1 MTYTYDDIKKKLAS
15 GNYALSDA
23 DMKLAERNPDAV
35 MTILNFKDDYA
46 NATTDEARALANMGA
61 ENVRRTQGGYTGGV
75 DGSNFYLEAP
85 APSSFDPGSAPSFSS
100 GYSSDVKSSYDALKN
115 YKPFEYSKTA
125 PVFDDKYASERDDL
139 INQLANPEKFSYD
152 HNTDESY
159 KAYAKQYARE
169 GQRATADALAAASAQ
184 SGGIA
189 SSYALT
195 AAGQQ
200 GNYYASQL
208 ADKIPELYQNAYN
221 RYLNEYNMKRE
232 ALNSIQSETN
242 AAHDRYL
249 GDYNVFNTDRN
260 FEYAK
265 YQNELARKQDLLSLA
280 KSLEDSDYSRYRDQR
295 SDYENDRNFRY
306 QQLLDT
312 ISNNQYED
320 EKNYTR
326 AKDQASFRDYSG
338 LEGYGF
344 NMDAQRAQDRV
355 SDEYNNL
362 QLGQGY
368 AGLGD
373 YGNVDRLGIDST
385 NLRKDKAN
393 ELLQAVL
400 QNELLKKQSQN
411 YDKSWADDAY
421 SRRLELAKIAA
432 SQGDFSMLDSLGVDT
447 TEAKKALIQAAN
459 TSETNTSS
467 VEAQTIEAYNAY
479 KNGKATSA
487 QIDLLLNAGLIDAE
501 SVYNSDEQKD
511 TTSTDAKLYK
521 AQIDYQAGKATEE
534 QIDLLIKYGKL
545 DRQLTYAEDGKFFGV
560 SPDDAASVLPSP
572 EKTLSATEWKS
583 AKALGV
589 KLPGVME
596 SKSYNEYLQYM
607 RDLSEY
613 KKYLQEG

>member
-169 GQRATADALAAASAQ
+169 GKRATADALASASAQ

-195 AAGQQ
+195 AANQA

-232 ALNSIQSETN
+232 ALNSVQAET
-242 AAHDRYL
+242 AADYDRYL
-249 GDYNVFNTDRN
+249 GDYNVYNTDRN
-260 FEYAK
+260 FAYQK
-265 YQNELARKQDLLSLA
+265 YLDDYDRARNQLSDA
-280 KSLEDSDYSRYRDQR
+280 SALENQDYSRYRDSV

-326 AKDQASFRDYSG
+326 AQDRANYRDYSG
-338 LEGYGF
+338 LEDYGF
-344 NMDAQRAQDRV
+344 NMDAQRAQDAL
-355 SDEYNNL
+355 SDEYSRV
-362 QLGQGY
+362 QLGSGY
-368 AGLGD
+368 ADLGD
-373 YGNVDRLGIDST
+373 YENVDRLGIDST

-421 SRRLELAKIAA
+421 SRQLELAKIAA
-432 SQGDFSMLDSLGVDT
+432 SLDDFSMLDSLGVDT
-447 TEAKKALIQAAN
+447 TEAKKALEA
-459 TSETNTSS
+459 SKSS
-467 VEAQTIEAYNAY
+467 GTTDT
-479 KNGKATSA
+479 ATGS
-487 QIDLLLNAGLIDAE
+487 
-501 SVYNSDEQKD
+501 
-511 TTSTDAKLYK
+511 TTSDAAKLYK
-521 AQIDYQAGKATEE
+521 AMADYQAGKATEE
-534 QIDLLIKYGKL
+534 QYDILINAGLLSADGSGSPPDTSGIHPNSPAGRALGGVRTIEGKKTADSGTATGGYRSVFEDVSSML
-545 DRQLTYAEDGKFFGV
+545 PDPDR
-560 SPDDAASVLPSP
+560 
-572 EKTLSATEWKS
+572 TLSRTEWKVF
-583 AKALGV
+583 KARGV
-589 KLPGVME
+589 DLPGVADSNTYE
-596 SKSYNEYLQYM
+596 EYL
-607 RDLSEY
+607 
-613 KKYLQEG
+613 KYLDDLAEYQKYLAQED

>member
-1 MTYTYDDIKKKLAS
+1 MTYTYDDIKKRLAS

-35 MTILNFKDDYA
+35 MSILNFKDDYA

-61 ENVRRTQGGYTGGV
+61 ENIRRTQGGYTGGV

-139 INQLANPEKFSYD
+139 INQLANPEKFSYN

-221 RYLNEYNMKRE
+221 RYLNEYNMRRE

-393 ELLQAVL
+393 ELLQTVL

-421 SRRLELAKIAA
+421 SRQLELAKIAA
-432 SQGDFSMLDSLGVDT
+432 SLDDFSMLDSLGVDT
-447 TEAKKALIQAAN
+447 TEAKKALEASKNQSEASTDVAA
-459 TSETNTSS
+459 EP
-467 VEAQTIEAYNAY
+467 
-479 KNGKATSA
+479 
-487 QIDLLLNAGLIDAE
+487 
-501 SVYNSDEQKD
+501 
-511 TTSTDAKLYK
+511 TTSDAAKLYK
-521 AQIDYQAGKATEE
+521 AMADYQAGKATEE
-534 QIDLLIKYGKL
+534 QYDILINAGILSADGSGSPPDTSGIDPNSPAGRALGGVRTIEGKKTADSGTATGGYRSVFEDVSSML
-545 DRQLTYAEDGKFFGV
+545 PDPDR
-560 SPDDAASVLPSP
+560 
-572 EKTLSATEWKS
+572 TLSRTEWKVF
-583 AKALGV
+583 KARGV
-589 KLPGVME
+589 DLPGVADSNTYE
-596 SKSYNEYLQYM
+596 EYL
-607 RDLSEY
+607 
-613 KKYLQEG
+613 KYLDDLAEYQKYLAQED

>member
-1 MTYTYDDIKKKLAS
+1 MATTFTYDDVKKRLAQ
-15 GNYALSDA
+15 GKHTLSDA
-23 DMKLAERNPDAV
+23 DSKLAERNPDAA
-35 MTILNFKDDYA
+35 MSILNYKDDYM
-46 NATTDEARALANMGA
+46 NATTDEARALANMNA
-61 ENVRRTQGGYTGGV
+61 ENVRRKYGGYTGGV
-75 DGSNFYLEAP
+75 DGSNYYLSAP
-85 APSSFDPGSAPSFSS
+85 SPSSFNSGKAPTFSS
-100 GYSSDVKSSYDALKN
+100 GYTDEVRSGYDALKN
-115 YKPFEYSKTA
+115 YQPFEYSKTA
-125 PVFDDKYASERDDL
+125 PIFDDKYASERDDL

-152 HNTDESY
+152 HNADESY

-169 GQRATADALAAASAQ
+169 GQRATSDALAAASAQ

-260 FEYAK
+260 FEYTK

-295 SDYENDRNFRY
+295 SDYENDRNFDY
-306 QQLLDT
+306 NQLLDT
-312 ISNNQYED
+312 ISKNQQDDATAYE
-320 EKNYTR
+320 R

-432 SQGDFSMLDSLGVDT
+432 NQGDYSMLDSLGVDT
-447 TEAKKALIQAAN
+447 TEAKKALEASKSSGTTDAA
-459 TSETNTSS
+459 
-467 VEAQTIEAYNAY
+467 
-479 KNGKATSA
+479 
-487 QIDLLLNAGLIDAE
+487 AE
-501 SVYNSDEQKD
+501 STVSEEAKIFKARSDYN
-511 TTSTDAKLYK
+511 
-521 AQIDYQAGKATEE
+521 AGKATEE
-534 QIDLLIKYGKL
+534 QIDLLLKNGYLKEESDQYKPSSNGLYYGNNPFEIKPKNNTTSKRETLVPYTGSYGDVYNKV
-545 DRQLTYAEDGKFFGV
+545 LTQGEWTALK
-560 SPDDAASVLPSP
+560 AK
-572 EKTLSATEWKS
+572 KTEM
-583 AKALGV
+583 
-589 KLPGVME
+589 PGVTDYATYDE
-596 SKSYNEYLQYM
+596 YLRDVNEY
-607 RDLSEY
+607 R
-613 KKYLQEG
+613 KYLEQEG

>member
-1 MTYTYDDIKKKLAS
+1 MATTFTYDDVKKRLAQ
-15 GNYALSDA
+15 GKHTLSDA
-23 DMKLAERNPDAV
+23 DTKLAERNPDAA
-35 MTILNFKDDYA
+35 MSILNYKDDYM
-46 NATTDEARALANMGA
+46 NATTDEARALANMNA
-61 ENVRRTQGGYTGGV
+61 ENIRRKYGGYTGGV
-75 DGSNFYLEAP
+75 DGSNYYLADP
-85 APSSFDPGSAPSFSS
+85 SPSSFSAGKVPTFSS
-100 GYSSDVKSSYDALKN
+100 GYTDEVRSGYDALKN
-115 YKPFEYSKTA
+115 YQPFEYGKTA
-125 PVFDDKYASERDDL
+125 PIFDDKYASERDDL

-169 GQRATADALAAASAQ
+169 GQRATSDALAAASAQ

-249 GDYNVFNTDRN
+249 GDYNVYNTDRN
-260 FEYAK
+260 FEYQK

-295 SDYENDRNFRY
+295 ADYENDRNFDY
-306 QQLLDT
+306 NQLLDT
-312 ISNNQYED
+312 ISKNQQDDATAYE
-320 EKNYTR
+320 R

-344 NMDAQRAQDRV
+344 NMDAQRAQDKV

-385 NLRKDKAN
+385 NLRKDRAN

-411 YDKSWADDAY
+411 YDKSWADDEY
-421 SRRLELAKIAA
+421 SRQLELAKIAA
-432 SQGDFSMLDSLGVDT
+432 NQGDYSMLDKLGIDT
-447 TEAKKALIQAAN
+447 TEARKALEASKTAA
-459 TSETNTSS
+459 SGTNT
-467 VEAQTIEAYNAY
+467 T
-479 KNGKATSA
+479 
-487 QIDLLLNAGLIDAE
+487 AE
-501 SVYNSDEQKD
+501 S
-511 TTSTDAKLYK
+511 TTSDAAKLYK
-521 AQIDYQAGKATEE
+521 AMADYKAGKATEE
-534 QIDLLIKYGKL
+534 QYDILIAAGLLNADGSGAPQEEADTSKISAKSPAGQALKGVDTIKKRDDAILDLFKDNYVPVSQPGVS
-545 DRQLTYAEDGKFFGV
+545 YAE
-560 SPDDAASVLPSP
+560 AHNTVLSRND
-572 EKTLSATEWKS
+572 WNII
-583 AKALGV
+583 KARGTRI
-589 KLPGVME
+589 PGVTDYG
-596 SKSYNEYLQYM
+596 SYEEYLADINEYLNQY
-607 RDLSEY
+607 Y
-613 KKYLQEG
+613 GG

>member
-344 NMDAQRAQDRV
+344 NMDAQREQDRV

-421 SRRLELAKIAA
+421 SRQLELAKIAA
-432 SQGDFSMLDSLGVDT
+432 SLDDFSMLDSLGVDT
-447 TEAKKALIQAAN
+447 TEAKKALEA
-459 TSETNTSS
+459 SKSS
-467 VEAQTIEAYNAY
+467 GTTDT
-479 KNGKATSA
+479 ATGS
-487 QIDLLLNAGLIDAE
+487 
-501 SVYNSDEQKD
+501 
-511 TTSTDAKLYK
+511 TTSDAAKLYK
-521 AQIDYQAGKATEE
+521 AMADYQAGKATEE
-534 QIDLLIKYGKL
+534 QYDILINAGLLSADGSGSPPDTSGIHPNSPAGRALGGVRTIEGKKTADSGTATGGYRSVFEDVSSML
-545 DRQLTYAEDGKFFGV
+545 PDPDR
-560 SPDDAASVLPSP
+560 
-572 EKTLSATEWKS
+572 TLSRAEWKVF
-583 AKALGV
+583 KARGV
-589 KLPGVME
+589 DLPGVADSNTYE
-596 SKSYNEYLQYM
+596 EYL
-607 RDLSEY
+607 
-613 KKYLQEG
+613 KYLDDLAEYQKYLAQED

>member
-1 MTYTYDDIKKKLAS
+1 MATTFTYDDVKKRLAQ
-15 GNYALSDA
+15 GKHTLSDA
-23 DMKLAERNPDAV
+23 DSKLAERNPDAA
-35 MTILNFKDDYA
+35 MSILNYKDDYM
-46 NATTDEARALANMGA
+46 NATTDEARALANMNA
-61 ENVRRTQGGYTGGV
+61 ENVRRKYGGYTGGV
-75 DGSNFYLEAP
+75 DGSNYYLSDP
-85 APSSFDPGSAPSFSS
+85 SPSSFSAGKAPTFSS
-100 GYSSDVKSSYDALKN
+100 GYTDEVRSGYDALKN
-115 YKPFEYSKTA
+115 YQPFEYNKTA

-195 AAGQQ
+195 AANQA

-232 ALNSIQSETN
+232 ALNSVQAET
-242 AAHDRYL
+242 AADYDRYL
-249 GDYNVFNTDRN
+249 GDYNVYNTDRN
-260 FEYAK
+260 FAYQK
-265 YQNELARKQDLLSLA
+265 YLDDYDRARNQLSDA
-280 KSLEDSDYSRYRDQR
+280 SALENQDYSRYRDSV

-344 NMDAQRAQDRV
+344 NMDAQRAQDAL
-355 SDEYNNL
+355 SDEYSRV
-362 QLGQGY
+362 QLGSGY
-368 AGLGD
+368 ADLGD
-373 YGNVDRLGIDST
+373 YENVDRLGIDST

-421 SRRLELAKIAA
+421 SRQLELAKIAA
-432 SQGDFSMLDSLGVDT
+432 SLDDYSMLDSLGVDT
-447 TEAKKALIQAAN
+447 TEAKKALEA
-459 TSETNTSS
+459 SKSS
-467 VEAQTIEAYNAY
+467 GTTDT
-479 KNGKATSA
+479 ATGS
-487 QIDLLLNAGLIDAE
+487 
-501 SVYNSDEQKD
+501 
-511 TTSTDAKLYK
+511 TTSDAAKLYK
-521 AQIDYQAGKATEE
+521 AMADYQAGKATEE
-534 QIDLLIKYGKL
+534 QYDILINAGLLNADGSGAPQEEADTSKISAKSPAGQSLKGVDTIKKRDDAILDLFKDNYVPVSQPGVS
-545 DRQLTYAEDGKFFGV
+545 YAE
-560 SPDDAASVLPSP
+560 AHNTVLSRND
-572 EKTLSATEWKS
+572 WNII
-583 AKALGV
+583 KARGTRI
-589 KLPGVME
+589 PGVTDYG
-596 SKSYNEYLQYM
+596 SYEEYLADINEYLNQY
-607 RDLSEY
+607 Y
-613 KKYLQEG
+613 GG

>member
-232 ALNSIQSETN
+232 ALNSIQSET
-242 AAHDRYL
+242 AADYDRYL
-249 GDYNVFNTDRN
+249 GDYNVYNTDRN
-260 FEYAK
+260 FAYQK
-265 YQNELARKQDLLSLA
+265 YLDDYDRARNQLSDA
-280 KSLEDSDYSRYRDQR
+280 SALENQDYSRYRDSV

-344 NMDAQRAQDRV
+344 NMDAQRAQDAL
-355 SDEYNNL
+355 SDEYSRV
-362 QLGQGY
+362 QLGSGY
-368 AGLGD
+368 ADLGD
-373 YGNVDRLGIDST
+373 YENVDRLGIDST

-421 SRRLELAKIAA
+421 SRQLEYAKTAA
-432 SQGDFSMLDSLGVDT
+432 NLGDFSPLEELGVDT
-447 TEAKKALIQAAN
+447 TEARKALEA
-459 TSETNTSS
+459 SKSS
-467 VEAQTIEAYNAY
+467 GTTDT
-479 KNGKATSA
+479 ATGS
-487 QIDLLLNAGLIDAE
+487 
-501 SVYNSDEQKD
+501 
-511 TTSTDAKLYK
+511 TTSDAAKLYK
-521 AQIDYQAGKATEE
+521 AMADYQAGKATEE
-534 QIDLLIKYGKL
+534 QYDILINAGILSADGSGAPQDTQEEKNGNFNGYLSL
-545 DRQLTYAEDGKFFGV
+545 D
-560 SPDDAASVLPSP
+560 SAASAIPDP
-572 EKTLSATEWKS
+572 NRTLSRAEWKVF
-583 AKALGV
+583 KARGV
-589 KLPGVME
+589 DLPGVADSNTYE
-596 SKSYNEYLQYM
+596 EYL
-607 RDLSEY
+607 
-613 KKYLQEG
+613 KYLDDLAEYQKYLAQED

>member
-344 NMDAQRAQDRV
+344 NMDAQRTQDAL
-355 SDEYNNL
+355 SDEYSRV
-362 QLGQGY
+362 QLGSGY
-368 AGLGD
+368 ADLGD
-373 YGNVDRLGIDST
+373 YDNVDRLGIDST

-421 SRRLELAKIAA
+421 SRQLELAKIAA
-432 SQGDFSMLDSLGVDT
+432 SLDDFSMLDSLGVDT
-447 TEAKKALIQAAN
+447 TEAKKALEASKSSGTTDTATGSM
-459 TSETNTSS
+459 TS
-467 VEAQTIEAYNAY
+467 
-479 KNGKATSA
+479 
-487 QIDLLLNAGLIDAE
+487 DA
-501 SVYNSDEQKD
+501 
-511 TTSTDAKLYK
+511 AKLYK
-521 AQIDYQAGKATEE
+521 AMADYQAGKATEE
-534 QIDLLIKYGKL
+534 QYDILINAGILNADGSGAPPDTSGIDPNSPAGRALGGVRTIEGKKTADSGTATGGYRSVFEDVSSML
-545 DRQLTYAEDGKFFGV
+545 PDPDR
-560 SPDDAASVLPSP
+560 
-572 EKTLSATEWKS
+572 TLSRTEWKVF
-583 AKALGV
+583 KARGV
-589 KLPGVME
+589 DLPGVADSNTYE
-596 SKSYNEYLQYM
+596 EYL
-607 RDLSEY
+607 
-613 KKYLQEG
+613 KYLDDLAEYQKYLAQED

>member
-1 MTYTYDDIKKKLAS
+1 MATTFTYDDVKKRLAQ
-15 GNYALSDA
+15 GKHTLSDA
-23 DMKLAERNPDAV
+23 DSKLAERNPDAA
-35 MTILNFKDDYA
+35 MSILNYKDDYM
-46 NATTDEARALANMGA
+46 NATTDEARALANMNA
-61 ENVRRTQGGYTGGV
+61 ENVRRKYGGYTGGV
-75 DGSNFYLEAP
+75 DGSNYYLSDP
-85 APSSFDPGSAPSFSS
+85 SPSSFSAGKAPTFSS
-100 GYSSDVKSSYDALKN
+100 GYTDEVRSGYDALKN
-115 YKPFEYSKTA
+115 YQPFEYSKTA
-125 PVFDDKYASERDDL
+125 PTFDDKYATERDDL

-169 GQRATADALAAASAQ
+169 GQRATSDALAAASAQ

-249 GDYNVFNTDRN
+249 GDYNVYNTDRN
-260 FEYAK
+260 FEYTK

-295 SDYENDRNFRY
+295 SDYENDRNFDY
-306 QQLLDT
+306 NQLLDT
-312 ISNNQYED
+312 ISKNQQDDATAYE
-320 EKNYTR
+320 R

-344 NMDAQRAQDRV
+344 NMDAQRTQDKV

-432 SQGDFSMLDSLGVDT
+432 SQGDYSMLDSLGVDT
-447 TEAKKALIQAAN
+447 TEAKKALEA
-459 TSETNTSS
+459 SKSS
-467 VEAQTIEAYNAY
+467 GTTDT
-479 KNGKATSA
+479 ATGS
-487 QIDLLLNAGLIDAE
+487 
-501 SVYNSDEQKD
+501 
-511 TTSTDAKLYK
+511 TTSDAAKLYK
-521 AQIDYQAGKATEE
+521 AMADYQAGKATEE
-534 QIDLLIKYGKL
+534 QYDILINAGILSADGSGSPPDTSGIDPNSPAGRALGGVRTIEGKKTADSGTATGGYKSGFEDVSSAL
-545 DRQLTYAEDGKFFGV
+545 PDPDR
-560 SPDDAASVLPSP
+560 
-572 EKTLSATEWKS
+572 TLSRAEWKVF
-583 AKALGV
+583 KARGV
-589 KLPGVME
+589 DLPGVADSNTYE
-596 SKSYNEYLQYM
+596 EYLQYLD
-607 RDLSEY
+607 DLAEY
-613 KKYLQEG
+613 QKYLAQEG

>member
-61 ENVRRTQGGYTGGV
+61 ENIRRTQGGYTGGV

-295 SDYENDRNFRY
+295 SDYENDRNFDY
-306 QQLLDT
+306 NQLLDT
-312 ISNNQYED
+312 ISKNQQDDATAYE
-320 EKNYTR
+320 R

-421 SRRLELAKIAA
+421 SRQLELAKIAA
-432 SQGDFSMLDSLGVDT
+432 SLDDFSMLDSLGVDT
-447 TEAKKALIQAAN
+447 TEAKKALEA
-459 TSETNTSS
+459 SKSS
-467 VEAQTIEAYNAY
+467 GTTDT
-479 KNGKATSA
+479 ATGS
-487 QIDLLLNAGLIDAE
+487 
-501 SVYNSDEQKD
+501 
-511 TTSTDAKLYK
+511 TTSDAAKLYK
-521 AQIDYQAGKATEE
+521 AMADYQAGKATEE
-534 QIDLLIKYGKL
+534 QYDILIAAGLLNADGSGAPQEQADTSKISAKSPAGQALKGVDTIKKRDDAILDLFKDNYVPVS
-545 DRQLTYAEDGKFFGV
+545 QPSVSYAE
-560 SPDDAASVLPSP
+560 AHNTVLSRND
-572 EKTLSATEWKS
+572 WNII
-583 AKALGV
+583 KARGTRI
-589 KLPGVME
+589 PGVTDYG
-596 SKSYNEYLQYM
+596 SYEEYLADINEYLNQY
-607 RDLSEY
+607 Y
-613 KKYLQEG
+613 GG

>member
-1 MTYTYDDIKKKLAS
+1 MTYTYDDIKKRLAS

-35 MTILNFKDDYA
+35 MSILNFKDDYA

-61 ENVRRTQGGYTGGV
+61 ENIRRTQGGYTGGV

-344 NMDAQRAQDRV
+344 NMDAQRAQDAL
-355 SDEYNNL
+355 SDEYSRV
-362 QLGQGY
+362 QLGSGY
-368 AGLGD
+368 ADLGD
-373 YGNVDRLGIDST
+373 YENVDRLGIDST

-421 SRRLELAKIAA
+421 SRQLELAKIAA
-432 SQGDFSMLDSLGVDT
+432 SLDDFSMLDSLGVDT
-447 TEAKKALIQAAN
+447 TEAKKALEA
-459 TSETNTSS
+459 SKSS
-467 VEAQTIEAYNAY
+467 GTTDT
-479 KNGKATSA
+479 ATGS
-487 QIDLLLNAGLIDAE
+487 
-501 SVYNSDEQKD
+501 
-511 TTSTDAKLYK
+511 TTSDAAKLYK
-521 AQIDYQAGKATEE
+521 AKADYQAGKATEE
-534 QIDLLIKYGKL
+534 QYDILIAAGLLNADGSGAPPDTSGIDPNSPAGRALRGVRTIEGKKTADSGTATGGYRSVFEDVSSML
-545 DRQLTYAEDGKFFGV
+545 PDPDR
-560 SPDDAASVLPSP
+560 
-572 EKTLSATEWKS
+572 TLSRTEWKVF
-583 AKALGV
+583 KARGV
-589 KLPGVME
+589 DLPGVADSNTYE
-596 SKSYNEYLQYM
+596 EYL
-607 RDLSEY
+607 
-613 KKYLQEG
+613 KYLDDLAEYQKYLAQED

>member
-35 MTILNFKDDYA
+35 MSILNFKDDYA

-61 ENVRRTQGGYTGGV
+61 ENIRRTQGGYTGGV

-115 YKPFEYSKTA
+115 YKPFEYNKTA

-295 SDYENDRNFRY
+295 SDYENDRNFDY
-306 QQLLDT
+306 NQLLDT
-312 ISNNQYED
+312 ISKNQQDDATAYE
-320 EKNYTR
+320 R

-411 YDKSWADDAY
+411 YDKSWADDEY
-421 SRRLELAKIAA
+421 SRQLEYAKTAA
-432 SQGDFSMLDSLGVDT
+432 NLGDFSPLEELGVDT
-447 TEAKKALIQAAN
+447 TEAKKALEA
-459 TSETNTSS
+459 SKSS
-467 VEAQTIEAYNAY
+467 GTTDT
-479 KNGKATSA
+479 ATGS
-487 QIDLLLNAGLIDAE
+487 
-501 SVYNSDEQKD
+501 
-511 TTSTDAKLYK
+511 TTSDAAKLYK
-521 AQIDYQAGKATEE
+521 AIADYQAGKATEE
-534 QIDLLIKYGKL
+534 QYDILINAGLLSADGSGSPPDTSGIDPNSPAGRALGGVRTIEGKKTADSGTATGGYRSVFEDVSSML
-545 DRQLTYAEDGKFFGV
+545 PDPDR
-560 SPDDAASVLPSP
+560 
-572 EKTLSATEWKS
+572 TLSRTEWKVF
-583 AKALGV
+583 KARGV
-589 KLPGVME
+589 DLPGVADSNTYE
-596 SKSYNEYLQYM
+596 EYL
-607 RDLSEY
+607 
-613 KKYLQEG
+613 KYLDDLAEYQKYLAQED

>member
-232 ALNSIQSETN
+232 ALNSVQAET
-242 AAHDRYL
+242 AADYDRYL
-249 GDYNVFNTDRN
+249 GDYNVYNTDRN
-260 FEYAK
+260 FAYQK
-265 YQNELARKQDLLSLA
+265 YLDDYDRARNQLSDA
-280 KSLEDSDYSRYRDQR
+280 SALENQDYSRYRDSV

-344 NMDAQRAQDRV
+344 NMDAQRAQDAL
-355 SDEYNNL
+355 SDEYSRV
-362 QLGQGY
+362 QLGSGY
-368 AGLGD
+368 ADLGD
-373 YGNVDRLGIDST
+373 YENVDRLGIDST

-411 YDKSWADDAY
+411 YDKSWADDEY
-421 SRRLELAKIAA
+421 SRQLEYAKTAA
-432 SQGDFSMLDSLGVDT
+432 NLGDFSPLEELGVDT
-447 TEAKKALIQAAN
+447 TEAKKALEA
-459 TSETNTSS
+459 SKSS
-467 VEAQTIEAYNAY
+467 GTTDT
-479 KNGKATSA
+479 ATGS
-487 QIDLLLNAGLIDAE
+487 
-501 SVYNSDEQKD
+501 
-511 TTSTDAKLYK
+511 TTSDAAKLYK
-521 AQIDYQAGKATEE
+521 AMADYQAGKATEE
-534 QIDLLIKYGKL
+534 QYDILINAGLLSADGSGSPPDTSGIHPNSPAGRALGGVRTIEGKKTADSGTATGGYRSVFEDVSSML
-545 DRQLTYAEDGKFFGV
+545 PDPDR
-560 SPDDAASVLPSP
+560 
-572 EKTLSATEWKS
+572 TLSRTEWKVF
-583 AKALGV
+583 KARGV
-589 KLPGVME
+589 DLPGVADSDTYE
-596 SKSYNEYLQYM
+596 EYL
-607 RDLSEY
+607 
-613 KKYLQEG
+613 KYLDDLAEYQKYLAQED

>member
-1 MTYTYDDIKKKLAS
+1 MTYTYDDIKKRLAS
-15 GNYALSDA
+15 GSYALSDA

-35 MTILNFKDDYA
+35 MSILNYKDDYA

-61 ENVRRTQGGYTGGV
+61 ENIRRTQGGYTGGV

-85 APSSFDPGSAPSFSS
+85 APSSFDSGSAPSFSS
-100 GYSSDVKSSYDALKN
+100 GYSADVKSSYDALKN
-115 YKPFEYSKTA
+115 YKPFEYDAEA
-125 PVFDDKYASERDDL
+125 PSFTDKYAGTRENL
-139 INQLANPEKFSYD
+139 VNQISNPEKFTYD
-152 HNTDESY
+152 TNNDESY
-159 KAYAKQYARE
+159 KAYAKQYRRE
-169 GQRATADALAAASAQ
+169 GSRATADTLADASAQ

-195 AAGQQ
+195 AANQA

-208 ADKIPELYQNAYN
+208 ADKIPELYENAYN
-221 RYLNEYNMKRE
+221 RYLNEYAMKRE
-232 ALNSIQSETN
+232 ALNSVQAET
-242 AAHDRYL
+242 AADYDRYL
-249 GDYNVFNTDRN
+249 GDYNVYNTNRN
-260 FEYAK
+260 FAYQK
-265 YQNELARKQDLLSLA
+265 YLDDYNRARNQLSDA
-280 KSLEDSDYSRYRDQR
+280 SALENQDYSRYRDSV

-326 AKDQASFRDYSG
+326 AQDRANYRDYSG
-338 LEGYGF
+338 LEDYGY
-344 NMDAQRAQDRV
+344 NMDAQRAQDAL
-355 SDEYNNL
+355 SDEYSRL
-362 QLGQGY
+362 KIGSGY
-368 AGLGD
+368 ADLGD

-385 NLRKDKAN
+385 NLREDRKKAL
-393 ELLQAVL
+393 EQAIL
-400 QNELLKKQSQN
+400 ENQLTQKQIAN
-411 YDKSWADDAY
+411 YDKAWADDEY
-421 SRRLELAKIAA
+421 SRQLQLAELAAE
-432 SQGDFSMLDSLGVDT
+432 SGDYSKLKALGVDT
-447 TEAKKALIQAAN
+447 TAAERAAIQAAG
-459 TSETNTSS
+459 TDGTNTSS
-467 VEAQTIEAYNAY
+467 IEAQTIEAYNAY

-501 SVYNSDEQKD
+501 SVYSTDSIFDE
-511 TTSTDAKLYK
+511 SSVDAKLYK
-521 AQIDYQAGKATEE
+521 AEIDYKNGKATEE

-596 SKSYNEYLQYM
+596 SNSYTEYLQYM
-607 RDLSEY
+607 SDLSDY
-613 KKYLQEG
+613 KKYLQEE

>member
-35 MTILNFKDDYA
+35 MSILNFKDDYA

-61 ENVRRTQGGYTGGV
+61 ENIRRTQGGYTGGV

-344 NMDAQRAQDRV
+344 NMDAQRAQDAL
-355 SDEYNNL
+355 SDEYSRV
-362 QLGQGY
+362 QLGSGY
-368 AGLGD
+368 ADLGD
-373 YGNVDRLGIDST
+373 YDNVDRLGIDST

-421 SRRLELAKIAA
+421 SRQLELAKIAA
-432 SQGDFSMLDSLGVDT
+432 SLDDFSMLDSLGVDT
-447 TEAKKALIQAAN
+447 TEAKKALEA
-459 TSETNTSS
+459 SKSS
-467 VEAQTIEAYNAY
+467 GTTDT
-479 KNGKATSA
+479 ATGS
-487 QIDLLLNAGLIDAE
+487 
-501 SVYNSDEQKD
+501 
-511 TTSTDAKLYK
+511 TTSDAAKLYK
-521 AQIDYQAGKATEE
+521 AMADYQAGKATEE
-534 QIDLLIKYGKL
+534 QYDILINAGLLNADGSGSPPDTSGIHPNSPAGRALGGVRTIEGKKTADSGTATGGYRSVFEDVSSML
-545 DRQLTYAEDGKFFGV
+545 PDPDR
-560 SPDDAASVLPSP
+560 
-572 EKTLSATEWKS
+572 TLSRTEWKVF
-583 AKALGV
+583 KARGV
-589 KLPGVME
+589 DLPGVADSNTYE
-596 SKSYNEYLQYM
+596 EYL
-607 RDLSEY
+607 
-613 KKYLQEG
+613 KYLDDLAEYQKYLARED

>member
-344 NMDAQRAQDRV
+344 NMDAQRAQDAL
-355 SDEYNNL
+355 SDEYSRV
-362 QLGQGY
+362 QLGSGY
-368 AGLGD
+368 ADLGD
-373 YGNVDRLGIDST
+373 YENVDRLGIDST

-421 SRRLELAKIAA
+421 SRQLELAKIAA
-432 SQGDFSMLDSLGVDT
+432 SLDDYSMLDSLGVDT
-447 TEAKKALIQAAN
+447 TEAKKALEA
-459 TSETNTSS
+459 SKSS
-467 VEAQTIEAYNAY
+467 GTTDT
-479 KNGKATSA
+479 ATGS
-487 QIDLLLNAGLIDAE
+487 
-501 SVYNSDEQKD
+501 
-511 TTSTDAKLYK
+511 TTSDAAKLYK
-521 AQIDYQAGKATEE
+521 AMADYQAGKATEE
-534 QIDLLIKYGKL
+534 QYDILIAAGLLNADGSGAPPDTSGIDPNSPAGRALGGVRTIEDKKTADSGTATGGYRSGFEDVSSMLPDP
-545 DRQLTYAEDGKFFGV
+545 DR
-560 SPDDAASVLPSP
+560 
-572 EKTLSATEWKS
+572 TLSRAEWKVF
-583 AKALGV
+583 KARGV
-589 KLPGVME
+589 DLPGVADSNTYE
-596 SKSYNEYLQYM
+596 EYL
-607 RDLSEY
+607 
-613 KKYLQEG
+613 KYLDDLAEYQKYLAQED

>member
-35 MTILNFKDDYA
+35 MSILNFKDDYA

-61 ENVRRTQGGYTGGV
+61 ENIRRTQGGYTGGV

-232 ALNSIQSETN
+232 ALNSIQSET
-242 AAHDRYL
+242 AADYDRYL
-249 GDYNVFNTDRN
+249 GDYNVYNTDRN
-260 FEYAK
+260 FAYQK
-265 YQNELARKQDLLSLA
+265 YLDDYDRARNQLSDA
-280 KSLEDSDYSRYRDQR
+280 SALENQDYSRYRDSV

-344 NMDAQRAQDRV
+344 NMDAQRAQDAL
-355 SDEYNNL
+355 SDEYSRV
-362 QLGQGY
+362 QLGSGY
-368 AGLGD
+368 ADLGD
-373 YGNVDRLGIDST
+373 YENVDRLGIDST

-421 SRRLELAKIAA
+421 SRQLELAKIAA
-432 SQGDFSMLDSLGVDT
+432 SLDDYSMLDSLGVDT
-447 TEAKKALIQAAN
+447 TEAKKALEA
-459 TSETNTSS
+459 SKSS
-467 VEAQTIEAYNAY
+467 GTTDT
-479 KNGKATSA
+479 ATGS
-487 QIDLLLNAGLIDAE
+487 
-501 SVYNSDEQKD
+501 
-511 TTSTDAKLYK
+511 TTSDAAKLYK
-521 AQIDYQAGKATEE
+521 AMADYQAGKATEE
-534 QIDLLIKYGKL
+534 QYDILINAGILSADGSGAPQEEADTSKISAKSPAGQALGGVRTIEGKKTGNFNGYLSL
-545 DRQLTYAEDGKFFGV
+545 D
-560 SPDDAASVLPSP
+560 SAASALPDP
-572 EKTLSATEWKS
+572 NRTLSRAEWKVF
-583 AKALGV
+583 KARGV
-589 KLPGVME
+589 DLPGVAD
-596 SKSYNEYLQYM
+596 SNSYEEYLQYLD
-607 RDLSEY
+607 DLAEY
-613 KKYLQEG
+613 QKYLAQEG

>member
-1 MTYTYDDIKKKLAS
+1 MATTFTYDDVKKRLAQ
-15 GNYALSDA
+15 GKHTLSDA
-23 DMKLAERNPDAV
+23 DSKLAERNPDAA
-35 MTILNFKDDYA
+35 MSILNYKDDYM
-46 NATTDEARALANMGA
+46 NATTDEARALANMNA
-61 ENVRRTQGGYTGGV
+61 ENVRRKYGGYTGGV
-75 DGSNFYLEAP
+75 DGSNYYLSDP
-85 APSSFDPGSAPSFSS
+85 SPSSFSAGKAPTFSS
-100 GYSSDVKSSYDALKN
+100 GYTDEVRSGYDALKN
-115 YKPFEYSKTA
+115 YQPFEYNKTA

-232 ALNSIQSETN
+232 ALNSVQAET
-242 AAHDRYL
+242 AADYDRYL
-249 GDYNVFNTDRN
+249 GDYNVYNTDRN
-260 FEYAK
+260 FAYQK
-265 YQNELARKQDLLSLA
+265 YLDDYDRARNQLSDA
-280 KSLEDSDYSRYRDQR
+280 SALENQDYSRYRDSV

-344 NMDAQRAQDRV
+344 NMDAQRAQDAL
-355 SDEYNNL
+355 SDEYSRV
-362 QLGQGY
+362 QLGSGY
-368 AGLGD
+368 ADLGD
-373 YGNVDRLGIDST
+373 YENVDRLGIDST

-421 SRRLELAKIAA
+421 SRQLELAKIAA
-432 SQGDFSMLDSLGVDT
+432 SLDDFSMLDSLGVDT
-447 TEAKKALIQAAN
+447 TEAKKALEA
-459 TSETNTSS
+459 SKSS
-467 VEAQTIEAYNAY
+467 GTTDT
-479 KNGKATSA
+479 ATGS
-487 QIDLLLNAGLIDAE
+487 
-501 SVYNSDEQKD
+501 
-511 TTSTDAKLYK
+511 TTSDAAKLYK
-521 AQIDYQAGKATEE
+521 AMADYQAGKATEE
-534 QIDLLIKYGKL
+534 QYDILIAAGLLNADGSGAPQEQSDTSKISAKSPAGQALKGVDTIKKRDDAILDLFKDNYVPVS
-545 DRQLTYAEDGKFFGV
+545 QPSVSYAE
-560 SPDDAASVLPSP
+560 AHNTVLSRND
-572 EKTLSATEWKS
+572 WNII
-583 AKALGV
+583 KARGTRI
-589 KLPGVME
+589 PGVTDYG
-596 SKSYNEYLQYM
+596 SYEEYLADINEYLNQY
-607 RDLSEY
+607 Y
-613 KKYLQEG
+613 GG